1 MTLTEHYFFLH
12 SETPMKVETDLG
24 SSGKLFYKS
33 VDVLSRV
40 SEPRDAAAK
49 VLAPS
54 VRIYVP
60 TIIVKISRWAM
71 AMI

>member
-1 MTLTEHYFFLH
+1 
-12 SETPMKVETDLG
+12 MKVETDLG

-60 TIIVKISRWAM
+60 TTIVKISRWVM